1 VHPPVGQVG
10 DEPGHIELP
19 RNLERRIPEAHPLN
33 PSGKMRDL
41 VVNLRHGVRRLWRWA
56 LALQYAICR
65 PVRRGARGMNL
76 FAKPATSADGRL
88 QQMSDFDSDNLSENE
103 WEENGDLAWNEFDW
117 EVYLREQEGSVNRY
131 LGFYES
137 LNPGPDR
144 IDEVADKMGW
154 DRVDVEEVED
164 RDNPDKVLFSDEI
177 YTLQKNPVY
186 IATKA
191 LFLSLRRRWESI
203 ASSPGKVP
211 QPLAIAFLSALH
223 GCEEQAVM
231 AVHALDFG
239 DYTMAICLFKRAL
252 SQLNGCFAQ
261 IGSEAADASPLVR
274 ASRDDLRQRLFDI
287 REIWLRVISD
297 CREDTGRHAEDEG

>member
-1 VHPPVGQVG
+1 
-10 DEPGHIELP
+10 
-19 RNLERRIPEAHPLN
+19 
-33 PSGKMRDL
+33 
-41 VVNLRHGVRRLWRWA
+41 
-56 LALQYAICR
+56 
-65 PVRRGARGMNL
+65 
-76 FAKPATSADGRL
+76 
-88 QQMSDFDSDNLSENE
+88 MSDFDSDNLSENE

-117 EVYLREQEGSVNRY
+117 EVYLREQEGSVRRY
-131 LGFYES
+131 LEFYES
-137 LNPGPDR
+137 LEPGPDR

-154 DRVDVEEVED
+154 DRADAEEVED
-164 RDNPDKVLFSDEI
+164 RDNPDKILFSDEI

-203 ASSPGKVP
+203 ASNPGKVP
-211 QPLAIAFLSALH
+211 QPVAVAFLSALH

-231 AVHALDFG
+231 AIHALDFG

-261 IGSEAADASPLVR
+261 IGSEAADASAHVR
-274 ASRDDLRQRLFDI
+274 ACRDDLRQRLFDI

-297 CREDTGRHAEDEG
+297 CREDTSRQAEDEG